1 MSFPIYNSISCTL
14 VGLGIMLM
22 IYQLIR
28 GHTVTSLSD
37 GMPWGIYVEA
47 FFFFSAI
54 GAGALIVSAVL
65 NIYDPKKYYNVCR
78 FCCAFS
84 AGSLVSAG
92 ILLGADLGRPLK
104 LFRMVVGFNRNSPLT
119 WDFCL
124 LSLCLVLNLIFLSLA
139 IDKYYVLMAWSV
151 VSLVVSMAFIMLHA
165 LFFVAKSGSG
175 FQSQP
180 FLALN
185 ILLQSLLGG
194 VSVVVF
200 FTSMSSGGN
209 TVFAEALL
217 ILLALSFAI
226 TFGTKVCISGTG
238 ATSPILFA
246 DKLKMVLSLIAFV
259 LIFYA
264 IASGGEV
271 IILLRV
277 AVILVFTVI
286 FIDKSHHGRSAQR
299 KQNMAKHYNI
309 YDSQVTYFPSL
320 IEILITL
327 SSFGFCAL
335 TFKFLVI

>member
-1 MSFPIYNSISCTL
+1 MRFSIYDSITCTL

-37 GMPWGIYVEA
+37 RMSWGIYIEA

-65 NIYDPKKYYNVCR
+65 NIYEPKKYYDICR

-84 AGSLVSAG
+84 VGSLISGG
-92 ILLGADLGRPLK
+92 ILLGADLGRPSK
-104 LFRMVVGFNRNSPLT
+104 LFRMVVGFNRHSPLT
-119 WDFCL
+119 WDFFM
-124 LSLCLVLNLIFLSLA
+124 LSLCLVLNLIFLLIA
-139 IDKYYVLMAWSV
+139 IDNDYVLMTWSIA
-151 VSLVVSMAFIMLHA
+151 SLVISMAFIMLHA

-194 VSVVVF
+194 VSLVVF
-200 FTSMSSGGN
+200 FTSMTSGGD

-226 TFGTKVCISGTG
+226 TFGAKVCISGTG
-238 ATSPILFA
+238 ATSPALLA
-246 DKLKMVLSLIAFV
+246 VELTMVLSLMAFV

-264 IASGGEV
+264 IASGGEME
-271 IILLRV
+271 ILLKV
-277 AVILVFTVI
+277 AVILVFTMI
-286 FIDKSHHGRSAQR
+286 FIDKSHHARSAQR
-299 KQNMAKHYNI
+299 KQNLTTPYNV
-309 YDSQVTYFPSL
+309 YESQVTYFPSL
-320 IEILITL
+320 IETLITL
-327 SSFGFCAL
+327 SGFGICAL
-335 TFKFLVI
+335 TFKLLVI